1 MVDKNKI
8 KSEIRWKKA
17 EGWLNGTKFCFWAVV
32 GLALTAVIGL
42 LVMAKSGVDAAAET
56 NKIDSAKNF
65 TEAQEMKKEAI
76 ETINKEN
83 KEWLKGAANEAQKFN
98 EEGKRIRM
106 KENKN
111 WYSFDEEENAKERL
125 SDFVEVD
132 YYVPSIA

>member
-1 MVDKNKI
+1 
-8 KSEIRWKKA
+8 
-17 EGWLNGTKFCFWAVV
+17 
-32 GLALTAVIGL
+32 
-42 LVMAKSGVDAAAET
+42 
-56 NKIDSAKNF
+56 
-65 TEAQEMKKEAI
+65 MKKEAI

-106 KENKN
+106 KEHKN

-125 SDFVEVD
+125 SDFVEVN